1 MRRKRQ
7 KFTIPSK
14 YLLLIMTCVCVL
26 FMAVTFFTDF
36 LASPLS
42 NFAGGVILP
51 FQSGISK
58 VGSWMNVRSQE
69 LKSIRDIMQENEALQ
84 AQVDA
89 LTIEN
94 NSLQQD
100 KYELNNLR
108 ELYKLDE
115 EYADYRK
122 VGARVVSKEAGNWF
136 HSFVI
141 NKGSLDGLEPDMN
154 VMAGSGLVG
163 HITEVGDN
171 WAKVMAIIDDN
182 SNVSAMVLS
191 TEDSCIVQGNLETM
205 DQGVITFSK
214 LVNGETAV
222 KEGDKVVTS
231 YISTKYLPGIL
242 IGYVTQIQS
251 DSNNLTSSGTITPAV
266 DFAHLEEVLVITD
279 QKASYTE
286 AGEKE
291 YFYSY
296 NSPAV
301 LYPAVYC
308 IQVACI
314 RRDRTES
321 ACDHHSNFRIHVR
334 TEMRSLGR
342 LFFRPVI

>member
-69 LKSIRDIMQENEALQ
+69 LKTIRDIMQENEALQ

-154 VMAGSGLVG
+154 VMAGRTYYRSG
-163 HITEVGDN
+163 
-171 WAKVMAIIDDN
+171 
-182 SNVSAMVLS
+182 
-191 TEDSCIVQGNLETM
+191 
-205 DQGVITFSK
+205 
-214 LVNGETAV
+214 
-222 KEGDKVVTS
+222 
-231 YISTKYLPGIL
+231 
-242 IGYVTQIQS
+242 
-251 DSNNLTSSGTITPAV
+251 
-266 DFAHLEEVLVITD
+266 
-279 QKASYTE
+279 
-286 AGEKE
+286 
-291 YFYSY
+291 
-296 NSPAV
+296 
-301 LYPAVYC
+301 
-308 IQVACI
+308 
-314 RRDRTES
+314 R
-321 ACDHHSNFRIHVR
+321 
-334 TEMRSLGR
+334 
-342 LFFRPVI
+342 